1 MDDMGGGGEV
11 EAGAA
16 GFDGEHEE
24 RDAFILLELTHQ
36 ILALP
41 DFSLAVQDETG
52 PTEHRG
58 QERRQR
64 RGHLLE
70 LGEDERLLLPGAD
83 HLRDVA
89 QSRELAAVLLGPGA
103 VAEPLRGMVADL
115 LQPHE
120 ESEDD
125 APAFHSIDV
134 FELAGEVVH
143 RLLVQRRL
151 LAAQGAEC
159 LHLGLVGQVRN
170 DPLVGLHASQNIG
183 AHQIAERAIRVLRPV
198 GEALDE

>member
-1 MDDMGGGGEV
+1 LNWV
-11 EAGAA
+11 K
-16 GFDGEHEE
+16 
-24 RDAFILLELTHQ
+24 T
-36 ILALP
+36 
-41 DFSLAVQDETG
+41 
-52 PTEHRG
+52 
-58 QERRQR
+58 
-64 RGHLLE
+64 
-70 LGEDERLLLPGAD
+70 ERLLLSGAD

-143 RLLVQRRL
+143 RLLVERRL
-151 LAAQGAEC
+151 LAAQGQKTFTSV
-159 LHLGLVGQVRN
+159 LS
-170 DPLVGLHASQNIG
+170 ASP
-183 AHQIAERAIRVLRPV
+183 R
-198 GEALDE
+198 